1 MPDISW
7 WVLHVSS
14 NHEKRVVQHLGARS
28 VECYLPLY
36 SERRYWTDRSPVM
49 QRPLFSGYVFTRFT
63 PQERISV
70 VSTPG
75 VFRILGDAA
84 HHRVSAEEME
94 KIQAGLA
101 GGFSLRPHTG
111 VPVGTR
117 VRVCNGVFAGA
128 EGVVKELRH
137 PCRVVLSVA
146 SVQQFFSLEVQ
157 MEDLELLRPGVAR
170 ALPEPSMRIAC

>member
-1 MPDISW
+1 MPETSW
-7 WVLHVSS
+7 WVLHVAA
-14 NHEKRVVQHLGARS
+14 NHEKRVLQHLTARS

-36 SERRYWTDRSPVM
+36 TERRRWTDRPVVA
-49 QRPLFSGYVFTRFT
+49 QRPLFPGYVFTRYT
-63 PQERISV
+63 SQHRISV
-70 VSTPG
+70 ISTPG
-75 VFRILGDAA
+75 VFRVLGDAE

-101 GGFSLRPHTG
+101 GGLSLRPHTG

-128 EGVVKELRH
+128 QGLVKELRH

-146 SVQQFFSLEVQ
+146 GVQQFFSLEVH
-157 MEDLELLRPGVAR
+157 MDELEIVREPVAR
-170 ALPEPSMRIAC
+170 VLPNPGWRIAC

>member
-1 MPDISW
+1 MTDTSW
-7 WVLHVSS
+7 MVLHVSA

-75 VFRILGDAA
+75 VFRVLGDAD
-84 HHRVSAEEME
+84 HHRVSALEME
-94 KIQAGLA
+94 KIRAGLSC
-101 GGFSLRPHTG
+101 GLSLRPHAG
-111 VPVGTR
+111 IPVGTR
-117 VRVCNGVFAGA
+117 VRVCNGIFAGA
-128 EGVVKELRH
+128 QGVVKELRH
-137 PCRVVLSVA
+137 PCRVALSVA
-146 SVQQFFSLEVQ
+146 GVQHFFSLEVDVN
-157 MEDLELLRPGVAR
+157 DLELLRGSVVK
-170 ALPEPSMRIAC
+170 ALPKPWMPIAC